1 MLYSSKQHSEFTFLY
16 NQLGPPASNS
26 PAQYKH
32 LAKQIGQGLALI
44 EFVPQNVQRPASAFP
59 CTSVGPAFISP
70 PILTGTGT
78 QTQIP
83 EKSAV
88 TAQAVPSLI
97 LLSGSQVALEED
109 IEALREHLHTAE
121 KFSLIP
127 IPPIPATPAI
137 PTTGGTSPPR
147 ILTEPSDAPMKAQKV
162 PHKSV
167 SELLMKLYPTIPMQ
181 TQVLSDFCTAC
192 LEEALIVYSVERLIS
207 ANGNGMISS
216 IPVSASSTVST
227 ASPSTDTSRKQMTD
241 NQKLKTETLSPG
253 RGALRSQ
260 QGLGLGLLEKE
271 KEKERVKGKGSV
283 VPLKVNIRNASDGSL
298 SKLSTDAVGDRD
310 RDRDRER
317 RKDSN
322 AGLSSLF
329 TPVQDPL
336 CVPFLHLVHSALC
349 AAPVSQFFLNR
360 SSGILH
366 MPFLL
371 PKHLSLSVRTQIIE
385 RIIDAHPAL
394 QMSSGEMFCSPLFLD
409 KNVSDVS
416 TESESKIIENQEN
429 IRMWCEAASSSNSV
443 ANSVNLTF
451 FGASHLFPAVSSS
464 SVALSVNMRSV
475 SPSSASL
482 LRRGEITSRSAE
494 DELNGPVVLSSV
506 SLPTSSIAFAST
518 STPALGH
525 VVVATNSSNSIINN
539 NNNNNNNNSSNS
551 NSSSNANTS
560 SSSQGDIRDRA
571 RANSND
577 RGRDRSSSFTP
588 LMIPIPQ
595 GDLRSLVD
603 YDSLIAGT
611 LPLWLRRRAYSLEV
625 AVTTDGIFLFFFN
638 LSSSVLNSVC
648 EISATVAAVG
658 VRTYNEQIR
667 HQLILLGILKDK
679 VVESV
684 TSPEVFELMINESD
698 NVMTSSAAPS
708 PSKPGSVTV
717 SIGHVGGPVVGSRGA
732 LQASTGM

>member
-1 MLYSSKQHSEFTFLY
+1 M
-16 NQLGPPASNS
+16 
-26 PAQYKH
+26 
-32 LAKQIGQGLALI
+32 
-44 EFVPQNVQRPASAFP
+44 
-59 CTSVGPAFISP
+59 
-70 PILTGTGT
+70 
-78 QTQIP
+78 
-83 EKSAV
+83 

-127 IPPIPATPAI
+127 IPPTPAI
-137 PTTGGTSPPR
+137 PTAGGTSPPR

-192 LEEALIVYSVERLIS
+192 LEEALIVYSVERLLS
-207 ANGNGMISS
+207 ANGNGMIPS
-216 IPVSASSTVST
+216 IPVSVSSTVPT
-227 ASPSTDTSRKQMTD
+227 ASPNTDISRKQIAD

-253 RGALRSQ
+253 RSALRSQ

-271 KEKERVKGKGSV
+271 KEKDKERVKGKGSV

-298 SKLSTDAVGDRD
+298 SKLSSDAVGD

-394 QMSSGEMFCSPLFLD
+394 QMSSGDMFCSPLFLD
-409 KNVSDVS
+409 KNVSEVS
-416 TESESKIIENQEN
+416 TESGSKIIENQEN
-429 IRMWCEAASSSNSV
+429 IPMWCEAASSSNSA

-451 FGASHLFPAVSSS
+451 FGASHLFPAASSS

-482 LRRGEITSRSAE
+482 LRRAEITSRSAE
-494 DELNGPVVLSSV
+494 DESNGPVVLSSV
-506 SLPTSSIAFAST
+506 SLPTSTTASAST
-518 STPALGH
+518 STSALGQL
-525 VVVATNSSNSIINN
+525 VVATSSSNSVINN
-539 NNNNNNNNSSNS
+539 NNYNNNNSSSSNS

-560 SSSQGDIRDRA
+560 SSSQQGDIRDRA

-577 RGRDRSSSFTP
+577 RVRDRSSSFTP
-588 LMIPIPQ
+588 LMIPASQ

-603 YDSLIAGT
+603 YDSLITGT

-648 EISATVAAVG
+648 EISATVAAMG

-684 TSPEVFELMINESD
+684 TSPEVLELMINESD

-717 SIGHVGGPVVGSRGA
+717 STGYVGGPVVGLRGA
-732 LQASTGM
+732 LQASIGM